1 MSSANSK
8 RLYPLDAL
16 RGLIIVFMAL
26 DHANYFVAHQHSS
39 GEQWG
44 GAFPAYN
51 SALPFLTRLVT
62 HFCAPGF
69 FFLMGVGMLLFAES
83 RQKQGWNI
91 WKIAG
96 HFWVRG
102 LVLIALQL
110 LVVNPI
116 WKAGPEFFPEMYIGV
131 LIALGGTMIIGSF
144 LLRLNPTALLILTL
158 GLLLGTA
165 WLHPDPS
172 LWTSISHAKWRL
184 ILLYSGGDGAF
195 WSNYPVLPWLEL
207 AVFGMLFGRWLLADE
222 KQAYQK
228 GLWIGLVLLVL
239 FVIVRYGNGFG
250 NIHPRAGNTWIDFL
264 NVVKY
269 PPSLVY
275 TFLTMGV
282 NLIALWG
289 FSKAGPS
296 TPARS
301 ALPAGL
307 PVPASLVQ
315 AGQGFQMASKP
326 LVAFGS
332 APLFAYVLHLA
343 LYMLMGRIF
352 TPRGSSI
359 PVMLPYWL
367 AGLVLLYPLAQWY
380 GRFKHSENP
389 LRGLTAYL

>member
-1 MSSANSK
+1 MSNANSK

-26 DHANYFVAHQHSS
+26 DHANYFVAQQHSS

-44 GAFPAYN
+44 GAFPVYN

-69 FFLMGVGMLLFAES
+69 FFLMGVGISLFAES
-83 RQKQGWNI
+83 RQKQGWSI
-91 WKIAG
+91 WKITG

-116 WKAGPEFFPEMYIGV
+116 WKAGPEFFPEIYIGV

-144 LLRLNPTALLILTL
+144 LLQLNPTALLILTL
-158 GLLLGTA
+158 GLLLGTE

-207 AVFGMLFGRWLLADE
+207 VVFGILFGRWLLADE

-228 GLWIGLVLLVL
+228 GLWIGLGLLVL

-250 NIHPRAGNTWIDFL
+250 NIRPRAGNTWIHFL

-269 PPSLVY
+269 PPSLAY

-282 NLIALWG
+282 NLIVLWG
-289 FSKAGPS
+289 FAKVADGPS
-296 TPARS
+296 TTARS
-301 ALPAGL
+301 ALPG
-307 PVPASLVQ
+307 Q
-315 AGQGFQMASKP
+315 AGRYFQTASRP

-332 APLFAYVLHLA
+332 APLFVYGLHLA
-343 LYMLMGRIF
+343 LYMLIGRLF
-352 TPRGSSI
+352 TPKGTSI
-359 PVMLPYWL
+359 PAMLPYWL
-367 AGLVLLYPLAQWY
+367 VGLVLLYPLALWY
-380 GRFKHSENP
+380 GHFKHSENP

>member
-1 MSSANSK
+1 MSSASSK

-26 DHANYFVAHQHSS
+26 DHANYFVAQQHSS

-69 FFLMGVGMLLFAES
+69 FFLMGVGMSLFAES
-83 RQKQGWNI
+83 RQKQGWSI

-116 WKAGPEFFPEMYIGV
+116 WKAGPEFFPETYIGV

-144 LLRLNPTALLILTL
+144 LLRLNPITLLILTL
-158 GLLLGTA
+158 GLLLGTE
-165 WLHPDPS
+165 WLHPDPN

-207 AVFGMLFGRWLLADE
+207 VVFGILFGRWLLADE

-228 GLWIGLVLLVL
+228 GLWIGLVLLAF
-239 FVIVRYGNGFG
+239 FVIVRYGDGFG
-250 NIHPRAGNTWIDFL
+250 NIRPRAGNTWIDFL

-275 TFLTMGV
+275 IFLTMGV

-289 FSKAGPS
+289 FSKA
-296 TPARS
+296 RD
-301 ALPAGL
+301 
-307 PVPASLVQ
+307 
-315 AGQGFQMASKP
+315 GFQTASRP
-326 LVAFGS
+326 LVALGS
-332 APLFAYVLHLA
+332 APLFVYVLHLA
-343 LYMLMGRIF
+343 LYMMMGRLF
-352 TPRGSSI
+352 TPKGISI
-359 PVMLPYWL
+359 PTMLPYWL
-367 AGLVLLYPLAQWY
+367 IGLVLLYPLALWY